1 MPTTLNHT
9 RNHSPRNGTRK
20 KIIFVDDE
28 PTILECFEILFQPMS
43 HEWDLSFQTSGI
55 EALALMKKKN
65 FDVIVSDMRM
75 PGMNGA
81 QLLVEVVQQH
91 PHIVRFILSGY
102 AEQEAVAKCVGAAHQ
117 FLMKPCDL
125 ETLKSALVRVCA
137 LDVFLRN
144 DKLKALV
151 SKMSV
156 LPSVP
161 SVYFRVLKELQ
172 SPYARIEKIGEI
184 VATDPGM
191 TAKLLQLVNSA
202 FFGISRRISSPTE
215 AVQFLGLGTVRSLA
229 LSIHAFSSF
238 EESKATAFSVQRV
251 WNHSLQ
257 TGLGAR
263 KIAQLVNED
272 VQMADEAFIA
282 GLLHDLGK
290 MMLCSNNADEYE
302 RASDLARNQHIT
314 IGEAEQQIFGATHA
328 DIGAYLLGLWG
339 LPVSIVEG
347 VALHHT
353 PGKAAL
359 RNFSPLTAVHVANV
373 LQHETAPESKGE
385 APASLDADYLAG
397 LRLQEYLPQWRAA
410 ISRISKEST
419 G

>member
-1 MPTTLNHT
+1 
-9 RNHSPRNGTRK
+9 
-20 KIIFVDDE
+20 
-28 PTILECFEILFQPMS
+28 MS
-43 HEWDLSFQTSGI
+43 HEWDLSFQTSGT
-55 EALALMKKKN
+55 EALALMKQKN

-81 QLLVEVVQQH
+81 QLLMEVAQQH
-91 PHIVRFILSGY
+91 PHIARFILSGY

-117 FLMKPCDL
+117 FLTKPCEV

-144 DKLKALV
+144 EKLKALV

-156 LPSVP
+156 LPSMP
-161 SVYFRVLKELQ
+161 AVYFRVLKELQ
-172 SPYARIEKIGEI
+172 SPYASIEKIGEI

-202 FFGISRRISSPTE
+202 FFGIPRRISSPAE
-215 AVQFLGLGTVRSLA
+215 AVQFLGIGTVRSLA

-238 EESKATAFSVQRV
+238 EESKTATFCLQRV
-251 WNHSLQ
+251 WSHSLQ
-257 TGLGAR
+257 TGLSAR

-272 VQMADEAFIA
+272 AETAEAAFIA

-290 MMLCSNNADEYE
+290 MMLCSNSLDEY
-302 RASDLARNQHIT
+302 RSACDLARAQHIT

-347 VALHHT
+347 VALHHS
-353 PGKAAL
+353 PAKAAL
-359 RNFSPLTAVHVANV
+359 RTFSPLTAVHVANV
-373 LQHETAPESKGE
+373 LQHECTPQSNGE
-385 APASLDADYLAG
+385 AASLLDADYLAG
-397 LRLQEYLPQWRAA
+397 LHLQHYLPQWRAA
-410 ISRISKEST
+410 VAKISN
-419 G
+419 GWLL